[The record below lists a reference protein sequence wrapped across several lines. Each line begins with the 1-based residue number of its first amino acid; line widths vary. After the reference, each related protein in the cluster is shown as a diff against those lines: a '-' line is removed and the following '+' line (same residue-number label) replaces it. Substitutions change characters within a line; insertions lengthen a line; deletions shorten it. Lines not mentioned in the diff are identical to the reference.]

1 MNDIIYKINSSTQDE
16 IKSHLEECSNE
27 FTPPLSNYVDIE
39 KYSSKIFEKATRFEV
54 YNKEKLVGLIAI
66 YLNKE
71 EKYGFITN
79 VSLES
84 KFQGLG
90 ISKKLLDESINY
102 ILEIGLKKII
112 LEVYSIN
119 NKAINFYLKNKPDG

>member
-54 YNKEKLVGLIAI
+54 YNKEK
-66 YLNKE
+66 YLRKQLDL
-71 EKYGFITN
+71 KYTI
-79 VSLES
+79 
-84 KFQGLG
+84 
-90 ISKKLLDESINY
+90 KKN
-102 ILEIGLKKII
+102 
-112 LEVYSIN
+112 
-119 NKAINFYLKNKPDG
+119 